1 MGRRIASVLA
11 HEAVFRVM
19 SSLRFSPVKT
29 INFISRERNSLSI
42 EMTSFD
48 IASFWTSL
56 MHPFFGQLEGWSV
69 SLAPIL
75 RLSELGHDQVAF
87 GWMSETAGFW
97 PG

>member
-1 MGRRIASVLA
+1 
-11 HEAVFRVM
+11 
-19 SSLRFSPVKT
+19 
-29 INFISRERNSLSI
+29 
-42 EMTSFD
+42 
-48 IASFWTSL
+48 